1 MTTAAAGIDVSGK
14 SPDIRPGGRDH
25 AATNDTDGFRKVAR
39 LPGKGRRSGSSRRPR
54 DGCTGPSCSRCM
66 TGASR
71 SSWRP
76 PPVPGPPQG
85 RRRAGEDRQGRRA
98 RAGRPAR
105 RVPGH
110 GAHRAGRRHR
120 RQAPR
125 HARAAGGPRRPAR
138 GTEGGPG
145 RGRRAGRGRPRPGGA
160 GGTGRRRRRVR
171 PADRGAR
178 RGVGGPGGELRHPA
192 PVPGIGPVTA
202 ASPVAWAGGPGAIG
216 NRRAAAPVGV
226 APFARDS
233 GTLRGGRHMTGGR
246 RRPRDVLYM
255 AAMAACMSG
264 PDMMEMHG
272 RPGPRGQGPQGRRDR
287 GHAEARRHRECAAP
301 RPAHLGG
308 QVGGRRL
315 TPGRAAPP
323 GGPPGPEGNQPSGRA
338 LAAGPPA
345 PARTAAG
352 MWTGCGKPRS
362 RPPGKGRIRA

>member
-1 MTTAAAGIDVSGK
+1 MTTAAAGIDVSRK

-39 LPGKGRRSGSSRRPR
+39 LPGKGMRSGSSRRPR
-54 DGCTGPSCSRCM
+54 DGCTGPSCSRCT

-85 RRRAGEDRQGRRA
+85 RRRAGEDRQGRREG
-98 RAGRPAR
+98 AGRLR
-105 RVPGH
+105 GRVPGH

-171 PADRGAR
+171 PADRGTCQ
-178 RGVGGPGGELRHPA
+178 GLGGPGGELRHPA

-202 ASPVAWAGGPGAIG
+202 ASPVARAGGPGAIG
-216 NRRAAAPVGV
+216 NRRAAALAGV
-226 APFARDS
+226 APFARDG

-246 RRPRDVLYM
+246 RRPRDVLHM

-264 PDMMEMHG
+264 PDMMERHG
-272 RPGPRGQGPQGRRDR
+272 RLRERGKHHKVAVTAVMRKLVVTANALLRDR
-287 GHAEARRHRECAAP
+287 RTWEDRSAA
-301 RPAHLGG
+301 
-308 QVGGRRL
+308 
-315 TPGRAAPP
+315 AA
-323 GGPPGPEGNQPSGRA
+323 
-338 LAAGPPA
+338 
-345 PARTAAG
+345 
-352 MWTGCGKPRS
+352 
-362 RPPGKGRIRA
+362 